1 MSIYASI
8 IIPTK
13 NAGAR
18 FDKLLNGIT
27 KNKVDFDYEIIVVDS
42 GSTDNTKD
50 IAKNF
55 SARLIDIKPLSFSH
69 GGSRNIGAENA
80 EGEILVFLS
89 QDTIPKDEGWLSSLV
104 KGFSDKNV
112 AGIFGRQIPNEDA
125 SAIEKFFLRYI
136 YPGRKIIKFFI
147 NPDNCTLQDILFS
160 NVNSAIRRSE
170 WEKNKFKEH
179 LVMSEDQAWS
189 RDMLMKGK
197 KIAYEPLASV
207 FHSHDYNVGRIISRN
222 FDSGLSLKD
231 IVNAPFKRNL
241 LCETHYIKNA
251 MLYFYKNKMFKCLFL
266 FPFYEFFRLFGFL
279 LGRYSRFLPIWFK
292 ESISENK
299 AYWAQKK
306 KRAPS
311 LKNFARYST
320 QLLKNAFV
328 RNKLEFLIF
337 FVTSNCNCRCSTCFY
352 WQDLNKTSNLSVDE
366 IKKISNSMG
375 RFRTL
380 LLSGG
385 EPFLRDDLFEV
396 CRPFIENNRISA
408 LTVPTN
414 GILTEKI
421 VRFSERILKAYPDL
435 ILSIS
440 ISIDGFRELH
450 DSIRGVDG
458 VFDKA
463 IKTLNEL
470 LKLKNR
476 DSGLEVIVNTV
487 ITNRSIGQLEN
498 FMDFTFNN
506 FDIDYHDFELLRGD
520 YKDKNLY
527 LPDLEKVHRT
537 HNLIIRNRKRYL
549 KRKNVNPLE
558 YFAAISLLKM
568 SQKLKERF
576 LAKKRALYT
585 CSAGRNIAVLDADG
599 NVKLCE
605 LKPAVGNIKEA
616 NYDFPTVINSKE
628 ANRLKMSIKETNCSC
643 THVCFIKLTISSYF
657 RTVFYLIYNYLIS

>member
-18 FDKLLNGIT
+18 LDKLLNGII

-50 IAKNF
+50 IAKNC

-80 EGEILVFLS
+80 EGEILIFLS
-89 QDTIPKDEGWLSSLV
+89 QDAVPKDERWLANLV
-104 KGFSDKNV
+104 KGFRDKNV
-112 AGIFGRQIPNEDA
+112 AGIFGRQIPDEDA
-125 SAIEKFFLRYI
+125 SAMEKFFLQYI
-136 YPGRKIIKFFI
+136 YPGRKIVKYFI
-147 NPDNCTLQDILFS
+147 NADSCTLQDILFS

-197 KIAYEPLASV
+197 RIVYEPSAAVL
-207 FHSHDYNVGRIISRN
+207 HSHNYNVGRIISRN

-231 IVNAPFKRNL
+231 IVNAPFKRNF
-241 LCETHYIKNA
+241 LCETHYIRKA
-251 MLYFYKNKMFKCLFL
+251 MRYFYKNKMFKYLFL
-266 FPFYEFFRLFGFL
+266 FPFYESFRLFGFL
-279 LGRYSRFLPIWFK
+279 LGRYSQFLPIWFK

-306 KRAPS
+306 KSVSS
-311 LKNFARYST
+311 LKNFARYAI
-320 QLLKNAFV
+320 QLFKNAFV

-337 FVTSNCNCRCSTCFY
+337 FVTSNCNCLCSTCFY
-352 WQDLNKTSNLSVDE
+352 WRELNKSSDLSVDE
-366 IKKISNSMG
+366 IKKISNSIG

-408 LTVPTN
+408 LTIPTN

-421 VRFSERILKAYPDL
+421 ARFSERILKAYPDL

-440 ISIDGFRELH
+440 ISIDGFRESH
-450 DSIRGVDG
+450 DSTRGVDG

-476 DSGLEVIVNTV
+476 YRGLEVIVNTV
-487 ITNRSIGQLEN
+487 ITNRSISQLEN

-527 LPDLEKVHRT
+527 LPNLGEIKKI

-549 KRKNVNPLE
+549 KRKHVNSLE
-558 YFAAISLLKM
+558 YFAVISLLKM

-585 CSAGRNIAVLDADG
+585 CSAGRNIAVLNADG

-605 LKPAVGNIKEA
+605 LKPVVGNIKET
-616 NYDFPTVINSKE
+616 NYDFPAVLKSKQ

-657 RTVFYLIYNYLIS
+657 RTIFYLVYNYLIS